1 MEYFDQNVGE
11 VTLSYTDEGAGHCI
25 VLLHGFCGSREYW
38 KKIISDLSKKHRV
51 LGVDLRG
58 HGHSSTSSTAK
69 DEYQIEQMADDIAKL
84 ITVLE
89 AEKATIIGHSLG
101 GYVALAFAERFPE
114 MLHSF
119 ALIHSTALPD
129 DEAGKT
135 NRVKGMERIEKEG
148 IEPFV
153 QDLIP
158 KLFAPQNLERFD
170 GDIQFAKQIGNKTSK
185 YGAIG
190 ALQAMKNR
198 GDRRKVLQNP
208 DLPILLIAGRNDQV
222 IPLEKTFLH
231 KGDHIMERILEKSG
245 HMGMLEEPEQLT
257 EMIFEFLDKYGKM

>member
-1 MEYFDQNVGE
+1 MAYFDQNVGE

-25 VLLHGFCGSREYW
+25 VLLHGFCGSHEYW
-38 KKIISDLSKKHRV
+38 NKIIPDLSKKHRV
-51 LGVDLRG
+51 LAVDLRG
-58 HGHSSTSSTAK
+58 HGSSSTAK

-84 ITVLE
+84 IRALDV
-89 AEKATIIGHSLG
+89 EKATIIGHSLG
-101 GYVALAFAERFPE
+101 GYVTLAFAERFPE

-129 DEAGKT
+129 DEAGKA

-153 QDLIP
+153 HDLIP

-170 GDIQFAKQIGNKTSK
+170 GEIQFAQQIGNKTSK

-190 ALQAMKNR
+190 ALKAMKNR
-198 GDRRKVLQNP
+198 GDRQKVLQNP

-222 IPLEKTFLH
+222 IPPEKTFLH
-231 KGDHIMERILEKSG
+231 KGAHIMERTLEKSG
-245 HMGMLEEPEQLT
+245 HMGMLEESDQLT
-257 EMIFEFLDKYGKM
+257 GIIFEFLEKNGKK